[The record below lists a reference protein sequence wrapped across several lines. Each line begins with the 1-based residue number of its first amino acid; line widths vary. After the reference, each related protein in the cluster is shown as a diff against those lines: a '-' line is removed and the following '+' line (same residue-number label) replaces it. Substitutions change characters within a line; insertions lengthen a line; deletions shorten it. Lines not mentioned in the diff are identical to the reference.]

1 MTFTTHIP
9 ALADLTPIA
18 YLDQAGQV
26 NEQFQG
32 KVGVYAIFDQAQ
44 TLQFIGYSRDIYLS
58 LQQHLVRRPQA
69 CHWFKVQTSDRP
81 NRTVLEAIRDAW
93 ITENGVT
100 PVGNG
105 EEQTLWNQPID
116 AKLTMTEE
124 EQAEYQAADEVT
136 QIKLLKRV
144 ARRVEEQVLAQLQE
158 RGVQMPIR
166 FNPKLKEAGLLD
178 LKI

>member
-1 MTFTTHIP
+1 MTFTTDIP
-9 ALADLTPIA
+9 VLADLEFIA
-18 YLDQAGQV
+18 YLNDAGQV

-69 CHWFKVQTSDRP
+69 CYWFKVQTSDRP

-93 ITENGVT
+93 IVENGAT

-116 AKLTMTEE
+116 AKQTMTEE
-124 EQAEYQAADEVT
+124 EQAEYQSADEIT
-136 QIKLLKRV
+136 QVKLLKRV
-144 ARRVEEQVLAQLQE
+144 ARRVEEQVLTQLRD
-158 RGVQMPIR
+158 RGVQMQIR
-166 FNPKLKEAGLLD
+166 FNPKLKETGLLD
-178 LKI
+178 LK